1 MILWLTVLA
10 IRQVMTCSG
19 CSGAIDRVLK
29 KTEGTYLP
37 RRFYSSA
44 GSLSPSRADTPRTVT
59 HTPSALCFTSLLRS
73 LDPCPGVTS
82 HDISL
87 EKQEVLVKATIP
99 YDDVLAKIKKT
110 GKEVKS
116 GTVVA

>member
-1 MILWLTVLA
+1 MSEVCPTCCLSSHYLLGALQPLTLSPLGSKATYKFNV
-10 IRQVMTCSG
+10 VMTCSG

-29 KTEGTYLP
+29 KTEG
-37 RRFYSSA
+37 
-44 GSLSPSRADTPRTVT
+44 
-59 HTPSALCFTSLLRS
+59 
-73 LDPCPGVTS
+73 VTS

-87 EKQEVLVKATIP
+87 DKQEVLVKATVP

-116 GTVVA
+116 GEVVA